1 VFPVPFENLCH
12 ICRTDSLTLARSLT
26 CVSHASSLCET
37 RSPNPHCCFLR
48 VSLTRSPSRFLSSRK
63 RDFSGLVRDPYCA
76 LQRLTV
82 TRITMRSTDVCQPSL
97 KCGHPCLA
105 GSGFL
110 SKLSLR
116 PHTRSRSLLRMTAHD
131 LLTCAS
137 HETESSN
144 LVRGMSV
151 SRRSSRF
158 GEHPCADLLPV
169 YGIVFSSIQFRG
181 CCASDVSVANSDRH
195 RL

>member
-1 VFPVPFENLCH
+1 LYEPRKEPAFNDPERLSSCRCSRRVTPPRPTPRFHAQSDVFPIPF
-12 ICRTDSLTLARSLT
+12 RTFATPLASIRSRLPALLT

-37 RSPNPHCCFLR
+37 RSHNPHFCFLR

-63 RDFSGLVRDPYCA
+63 RDFSGLVRDLCGA
-76 LQRLTV
+76 LQRLIG

-116 PHTRSRSLLRMTAHD
+116 PHPSLSITLANDRSRFAYLRI
-131 LLTCAS
+131 S
-137 HETESSN
+137 
-144 LVRGMSV
+144 
-151 SRRSSRF
+151 
-158 GEHPCADLLPV
+158 
-169 YGIVFSSIQFRG
+169 
-181 CCASDVSVANSDRH
+181 
-195 RL
+195 